1 MQPHSKQP
9 SNKVFSGERKA
20 RKFLIPRFE
29 RRSFLIQF
37 TLITVL
43 GWVVGGIASIAIEK
57 TIVEMLPRAI
67 LQQKIWYALAK
78 YFSNSVFA
86 LIFSADQALVLRR
99 YISGWL
105 WIFASSLGWLI
116 ANSVSAQWINYIASI
131 ASSLNQNLSVEQ
143 KVIFGFLSTI
153 AYILSG
159 IWLGF
164 FQWLVLRRY
173 TTGAWWWN
181 FLPSI
186 SFLFISILVWL
197 LSLVQEFL
205 PEVNR
210 DQVVYLSGQGFT
222 AVILG
227 VIPAIGLCTLKTNSR
242 RTTGI
247 SS

>member
-9 SNKVFSGERKA
+9 SQKVLFAKRKV
-20 RKFLIPRFE
+20 RKFLIPPFE
-29 RRSFLIQF
+29 RRSFFIQF

-67 LQQKIWYALAK
+67 LQQKIWYSLAK
-78 YFSNSVFA
+78 YLSNSVFA
-86 LIFSADQALVLRR
+86 LIFGADQALVLRR

-116 ANSVSAQWINYIASI
+116 ANGVSAQWINYIASI

-242 RTTGI
+242 HTTRI